1 MTDELPTHPV
11 EATLDRSDDRWVL
24 RMERTLNHP
33 AERVW
38 AALTHADE
46 VRRWAPYAPDRDL
59 DVVGEVPLP
68 QAEGGG
74 PAEGPPEPGE
84 VLVADAPRL
93 LVLNWGGHLLRFEI
107 TPLPNG
113 VQLLL
118 THTFD
123 VRDEAADYAS
133 GWHLCLNALTA
144 RLDGK
149 DVEPVAGSAARNHGW
164 EGLRDEY
171 ASMLTGSTAN

>member
-1 MTDELPTHPV
+1 MTDQLPTYPA

-24 RMERTLNHP
+24 RMDRTFHHP

-38 AALTHADE
+38 AALTRADE
-46 VRRWAPYAPDRDL
+46 IRRWAPYAPERDL
-59 DVVGEVPLP
+59 DVVGEVSLP
-68 QAEGGG
+68 QAEGGQ

-84 VLVADAPRL
+84 VIVAESPRL
-93 LVLNWGGHLLRFEI
+93 LILNWGGHEVRFEI
-107 TPLPNG
+107 TPLPDG
-113 VQLLL
+113 VRLSL

-133 GWHLCLNALTA
+133 GWHLCLNALNA

-149 DVEPVAGSAARNHGW
+149 DVPPVAGSAAREYGW
-164 EGLRDEY
+164 QDLRDEY
-171 ASMLTGSTAN
+171 AVMLTN

>member
-74 PAEGPPEPGE
+74 PADGPPEPGE
-84 VLVADAPRL
+84 V
-93 LVLNWGGHLLRFEI
+93 
-107 TPLPNG
+107 
-113 VQLLL
+113 
-118 THTFD
+118 
-123 VRDEAADYAS
+123 ADYAS
-133 GWHLCLNALTA
+133 GWHLCLNAVTA
-144 RLDGK
+144 RLDGR
-149 DVEPVAGSAARNHGW
+149 DIEPVAGSAARNHGW

-171 ASMLTGSTAN
+171 ASMLSGSTAN